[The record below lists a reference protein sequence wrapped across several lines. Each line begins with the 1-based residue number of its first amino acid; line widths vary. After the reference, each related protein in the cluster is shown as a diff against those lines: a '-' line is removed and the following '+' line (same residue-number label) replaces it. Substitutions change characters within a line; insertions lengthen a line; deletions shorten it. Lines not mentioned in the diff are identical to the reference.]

1 MSDFTQEFGF
11 LPPELVFKTHEFV
24 RAYHDSFGSG
34 WRFVRKSHI
43 RAVRSGYLNDLE
55 RQIVRQGKVFQIAL
69 AVALV
74 SVVSAILISVWSLIP
89 VALAAVIATRM
100 YRNLKFNLVQERGL
114 ILAME
119 ILATDF
125 ACWGTLFPLS
135 KRMATDWLETVAF
148 GMEGHL
154 LDTYMPLALRA
165 KLLDDFKPSEGGET
179 GIALNAVR
187 N

>member
-1 MSDFTQEFGF
+1 MSDFDQEFGF

-43 RAVRSGYLNDLE
+43 RATRSGYLNDLE

-74 SVVSAILISVWSLIP
+74 SVIAAILVNGWFLIL
-89 VALAAVIATRM
+89 VAVAVVVAIKM
-100 YRNLKFNLVQERGL
+100 YRNFGFNLVQERGL
-114 ILAME
+114 ILSME
-119 ILATDF
+119 MLATDF
-125 ACWGTLFPLS
+125 AGWGTLFPFG
-135 KRMATDWLETVAF
+135 KRTATDWLETVAF
-148 GMEGHL
+148 GMEGRL

-165 KLLDDFKPSEGGET
+165 KLLDDFRPSAGSIRQGG
-179 GIALNAVR
+179 I
-187 N
+187 

>member
-1 MSDFTQEFGF
+1 MNDFTQEFGF

-24 RAYHDSFGSG
+24 RAYHNSFASG

-69 AVALV
+69 GVGFVSLVATFLV
-74 SVVSAILISVWSLIP
+74 TAWFLVLVV
-89 VALAAVIATRM
+89 LAAVVAIRM
-100 YRNLKFNLVQERGL
+100 YRNFGFNLVQERGL

-125 ACWGTLFPLS
+125 AGWGTLFPHG
-135 KRMATDWLETVAF
+135 KRTATGWLESVAF
-148 GMEGHL
+148 GVEGHM

-165 KLLDDFKPSEGGET
+165 KLLDEFRPSEGSARQAT
-179 GIALNAVR
+179 T
-187 N
+187 

>member
-1 MSDFTQEFGF
+1 MSDFTQSWLSPAGTRFE
-11 LPPELVFKTHEFV
+11 THEFV

-74 SVVSAILISVWSLIP
+74 TVVSAILISVWSLIL
-89 VALAAVIATRM
+89 VAFAAVIATRM

-119 ILATDF
+119 ILWQRTSPVGAHSSRSVNEWQPTGWRPWHSGWRAT
-125 ACWGTLFPLS
+125 
-135 KRMATDWLETVAF
+135 
-148 GMEGHL
+148 L

-165 KLLDDFKPSEGGET
+165 KLLDDFQPSEGS
-179 GIALNAVR
+179 VR
-187 N
+187 QASH